1 MAVVNSASALGEAIG
16 KLIEDE
22 IEKTLKPVCEKDGY
36 VFDRGGARPEKRS
49 GLKLSM
55 LNKSGNAYQL
65 DAVIENSDGSPIVI
79 LESKYLRYKKHN
91 RDKAS
96 WTCSA
101 HYSLR
106 KSYPTIRK
114 SIAVISGNWSLP
126 SKKFMESFGIELYEI
141 PFKYMGETLAD
152 YGVEFNWPEKDR
164 IISDTSWK
172 KFLTLSNENRVEIR
186 ERLLSPIRKSLIDSI
201 KMTLESSEDW
211 AKRLNEIELLLKT
224 DMNEYF
230 TYSFHSIKDTIQFLL
245 GLQIDAPD
253 ISRKL

>member
-16 KLIEDE
+16 KIIEDE

-36 VFDRGGARPEKRS
+36 FFDRGGTRPEKRS

-55 LNKSGNAYQL
+55 LNKSGNSYQL

-106 KSYPTIRK
+106 KTYPTIRK

-126 SKKFMESFGIELYEI
+126 SKRFMESFGIELHEI
-141 PFKYMGETLAD
+141 PFNYMCETLAD
-152 YGVEFNWPEKDR
+152 YGLEFNWTEKDR

-172 KFLTLSNENRVEIR
+172 KFLTLNNENRVEIG

-230 TYSFHSIKDTIQFLL
+230 TYSFNSIKDTIQFLL
-245 GLQIDAPD
+245 NLQVDAPD